1 MCKLLLH
8 GPRNYVNQTWKQ
20 WANYSAQT
28 FSCYCTKLKC
38 NFSLSSVRWIQI
50 VRTIVT
56 DCVGLFFLEK
66 KRKWIIVGEFTKMFE
81 TVVGI
86 ELLEGNVGTCRYS
99 IFLVKLHGEHLPEFF
114 ISSQW
119 LGPSIQPGSHLHNQ
133 LWLPVTWGTPPG
145 IIEQTQSICSIY
157 SFNRNIIALKNESMY
172 NSFKPNQLQMITR
185 YKCQS
190 SVQINPGIMPKMY
203 WISHSR

>member
-1 MCKLLLH
+1 MDPDCEDDCYRLCGFVFFGEEKEM
-8 GPRNYVNQTWKQ
+8 NYCWGIHKNVWDSGGY
-20 WANYSAQT
+20 WT
-28 FSCYCTKLKC
+28 FGG
-38 NFSLSSVRWIQI
+38 Q
-50 VRTIVT
+50 
-56 DCVGLFFLEK
+56 
-66 KRKWIIVGEFTKMFE
+66 
-81 TVVGI
+81 
-86 ELLEGNVGTCRYS
+86 CRYS

-114 ISSQW
+114 ISGQW
-119 LGPSIQPGSHLHNQ
+119 LGGSIQQGSHLHNQ

-203 WISHSR
+203 RISHSC